1 MPVPKYDD
9 LFNPLLQALHELGS
23 SASIAELEDRVATN
37 LDLTEQDISEIHRG
51 TRTKLS
57 YNMALARTYLKKYGL
72 LNNSSRGIWIL
83 TPLGQKTESVDKEE
97 VKRFVVVLDRE
108 NSGFEETETTEE
120 LEELTWKDKALEAV
134 QSMTPE
140 AFERLCQRILR
151 ESGFETVEVTGKSGD
166 GGIDGHGIVKLG
178 KVLSFHVHFQC
189 KRYKSTVSPS
199 AIRDFR
205 GAMVG
210 RADKGI
216 IITTGTFSNEA
227 RLEAS
232 RDGAPPLDLINGD
245 ELVQMLKEY
254 QLGITVKE
262 KIVEEIS
269 VDKEWFIDY

>member
-1 MPVPKYDD
+1 MAVPKYDD

-23 SASIAELEDRVATN
+23 SASIPELEDRVATN
-37 LDLTEQDISEIHRG
+37 LNLTEQDISEIHKG

-57 YNMALARTYLKKYGL
+57 YNMAWARTYLKKYGL

-83 TPLGQKTESVDKEE
+83 TPSGQKTDHVDKEE
-97 VKRFVVVLDRE
+97 VKRRVIALDRE
-108 NSGFEETETTEE
+108 NSELEEIETKEE
-120 LEELTWKDKALEAV
+120 LEELTWRDKALEAI
-134 QSMTPE
+134 QSMAPE
-140 AFERLCQRILR
+140 AFERLCRRILR
-151 ESGFETVEVTGKSGD
+151 ESGFETVDVTGKSGD

-189 KRYKSTVSPS
+189 KRYKATVPPS

-254 QLGITVKE
+254 QLGINVKE
-262 KIVEEIS
+262 KKVEEIS
-269 VDKEWFIDY
+269 VDRQWFIDY

>member
-57 YNMALARTYLKKYGL
+57 YNMAWARTYLKKYGL